1 MQIARYEAMIRYISE
16 YQCIYVKISQ
26 IIIFNVKFKR
36 VLIASQIKNI
46 EMNLRNI
53 DIKLL

>member
-1 MQIARYEAMIRYISE
+1 MIL
-16 YQCIYVKISQ
+16 
-26 IIIFNVKFKR
+26 FNVKIKQ

-53 DIKLL
+53 EIELL